1 MLMCWSESQTNEA
14 VKASISGFQMNY
26 RAGLTKFVA
35 KWPKRGELEFSSDPK
50 DVAKALLTRK
60 CIAS

>member
-26 RAGLTKFVA
+26 RAGLRKFVA
-35 KWPKRGELEFSSDPK
+35 KLPKRGELELP
-50 DVAKALLTRK
+50 AKRMALGNQSRETSQ
-60 CIAS
+60 A